1 MSKSLDYVY
10 FKNICSN
17 LVDINCNII
26 LDHTSK
32 NIYINNIFDSNGNI
46 IIDNNKNIFAT
57 VESSKKFSHPVN
69 LILNGDINAQTS
81 FDGSNDIIL
90 NTKLNNDLIF
100 NNDLTI
106 TNITSND
113 IKTDNLN
120 SNNLNTN
127 NIVSN
132 DIKTDNLNSNNLNTN
147 NIVSNDIKTDN
158 IKTDKLNIN
167 NINST
172 NNEKPKNIG
181 LPGDKK
187 GDIRITD
194 SEFYICMNDFIENN
208 TTIAIWKKIPLND
221 FLLKSSNI

>member
-132 DIKTDNLNSNNLNTN
+132 DIKTDN
-147 NIVSNDIKTDN
+147 